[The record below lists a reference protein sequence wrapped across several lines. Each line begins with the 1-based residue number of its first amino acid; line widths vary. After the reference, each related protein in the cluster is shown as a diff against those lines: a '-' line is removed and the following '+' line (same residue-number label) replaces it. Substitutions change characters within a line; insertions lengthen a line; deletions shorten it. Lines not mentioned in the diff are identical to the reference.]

1 MEKKP
6 VISLTD
12 GLSEGNVFFLTT
24 SLNYNDKI
32 VLYNRGI
39 VKTEII
45 DGEEFT
51 GEEPKYP
58 YQVIEIDKKTGKR
71 KFYKVELE
79 YEDDLGPDIAKWSDE
94 LYEEIDINYTGSIE
108 LFRHDEE
115 ENEHEEN

>member
-45 DGEEFT
+45 DGEELL
-51 GEEPKYP
+51 
-58 YQVIEIDKKTGKR
+58 GK
-71 KFYKVELE
+71 
-79 YEDDLGPDIAKWSDE
+79 SQ
-94 LYEEIDINYTGSIE
+94 SILIKSLRLIKRPE
-108 LFRHDEE
+108 KESFIRLSLSMKMT
-115 ENEHEEN
+115 